1 MLAAQKGATGLL
13 AAAQHG
19 HEAVVRLLLEHK
31 ADPSAVNQV
40 CVLSHN
46 DCHILLISNPPF
58 TE

>member
-1 MLAAQKGATGLL
+1 MRAAQKGATGLL

-40 CVLSHN
+40 CGTLWVS
-46 DCHILLISNPPF
+46 DTSC
-58 TE
+58 